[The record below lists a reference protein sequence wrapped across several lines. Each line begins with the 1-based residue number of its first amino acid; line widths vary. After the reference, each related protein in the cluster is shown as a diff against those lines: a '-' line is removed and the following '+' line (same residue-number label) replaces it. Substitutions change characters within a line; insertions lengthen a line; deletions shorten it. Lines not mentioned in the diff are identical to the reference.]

1 VAKRKSLSFLERNQ
15 RIIGTV
21 AILLIVASTAFA
33 LLLQGGVL
41 TKKYRVTALF
51 TDAAGIR
58 AGDNVT
64 VAGLIGGR
72 VEDIRIEGGTVAM
85 DLGVHEEVQL
95 PADTRAE
102 IAIET
107 LLGRKSVALIAG
119 ESEEPLE
126 EGDVIGLDRTTTPVD
141 IAELNDISVELLEG
155 SDAEALEGFMED
167 VSEITAGS
175 AEDVQT
181 LVEGLR
187 KVTAAVDIRRQQ
199 LANLISSLRTL
210 SITFGERDDTIVSL
224 IDNLDIVLGNL
235 AQRQNDLEGLLLATD
250 STSHETA
257 DLVRRND
264 AVLNSTLTFL
274 HQDLK
279 VIDRHQ
285 LDLAAF
291 LDYLENAIQ
300 GYQGVGYSDCTRPG
314 VGCLPNRWANIFV
327 QSLGPLGVD
336 AVVGECGLVDQFF
349 DQMFDARCDD
359 PVSAGP
365 PTPGG
370 PPARAGGSGGGDAG
384 DLPVPDIDLPLPDVR
399 EALPC
404 SVDDL
409 VTSVVGGPVLEGGC
423 T

>member
-1 VAKRKSLSFLERNQ
+1 MAKGRSLSLLERNQ
-15 RIIGTV
+15 HIIGTV
-21 AILLIVASTAFA
+21 AVLFIVAATALA
-33 LLLQGGVL
+33 LLMQGGLL
-41 TKKYRVTALF
+41 TKKYHVTALF

-58 AGDNVT
+58 PGDNVT

-72 VEDIRIEGGTVAM
+72 VEDVRIEGGTVAM

-102 IAIET
+102 ITIET

-126 EGDVIGLDRTTTPVD
+126 EDDIIGLDRTTTPVD

-155 SDAEALEGFMED
+155 SDAEALESFMED

-187 KVTAAVDIRRQQ
+187 KVTAAVDIRRDQ
-199 LANLISSLRTL
+199 LANLIESLRTL

-235 AQRQNDLEGLLLATD
+235 AERQNDLERLLHATD

-257 DLVRRND
+257 DLVRRNE

-291 LDYLENAIQ
+291 FDYLENAIQ

-314 VGCLPNRWANIFV
+314 VGCVPNRWANIFV
-327 QSLGPLGVD
+327 QSLGPAGVD

-359 PVSAGP
+359 PTSAASPPVAP
-365 PTPGG
+365 PTRASGNGDGG
-370 PPARAGGSGGGDAG
+370 VDG
-384 DLPVPDIDLPLPDVR
+384 LPVPETGLPLPDVR
-399 EALPC
+399 KALPC

-409 VTSVVGGPVLEGGC
+409 VTSVVGGPLLEGGC